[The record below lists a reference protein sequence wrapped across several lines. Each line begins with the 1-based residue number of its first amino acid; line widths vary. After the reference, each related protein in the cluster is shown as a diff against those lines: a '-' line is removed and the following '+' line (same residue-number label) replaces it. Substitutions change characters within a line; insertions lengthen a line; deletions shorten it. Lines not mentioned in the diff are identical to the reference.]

1 MTVNVI
7 LEGTAKA
14 IELILSGNQEVFQI
28 TLRSVF
34 VSAVAVSLASVW
46 SVPIGAVLA
55 LKKYFGVK
63 IVKGIFNG
71 LLGLPT
77 VTLGLLLYL
86 LFSHS
91 GPLGIFDLL
100 YTLIGI
106 AIGQAILI
114 TPVVVSFT
122 TGAIEAVDPEFKEL
136 ARTLGASKLQET
148 LVILNEARNGVILS
162 IIAAFNRGIGE
173 LGVALM
179 VGGNIRGFT
188 RVLTTAIA
196 LETARGNLPIAI
208 ALAIILLIIVISLS
222 VTINLVRAAVE

>member
-1 MTVNVI
+1 MAVDVI
-7 LEGTAKA
+7 LEGIIKA
-14 IELILSGNQEVFQI
+14 VELIVTGDQEVLQI
-28 TLRSVF
+28 TLRSLF
-34 VSAVAVSLASVW
+34 VSSVAIALSALW
-46 SVPIGAVLA
+46 GIPIGTVLA
-55 LKKYFGVK
+55 LKRCFGVK
-63 IVKGIFNG
+63 IAKGIFNG

-100 YTLIGI
+100 YTLMGI

-122 TGAIEAVDPEFKEL
+122 ASAVEAVDPEFKEL
-136 ARTLGASKLQET
+136 ARTLGASRFHET
-148 LVILNEARNGVILS
+148 LVILNEAKNGIILS

-179 VGGNIRGFT
+179 IGGNIRGFT

-208 ALAIILLIIVISLS
+208 ALAIILLVIVVSLS
-222 VTINLVRAAVE
+222 VAINVVRTTVK